1 MGDIFDLTQPLTKD
15 NLCVGNDFAKTLV
28 KLVKDAYSKEM
39 VIKIDIGDRK
49 KRKGSV
55 NVANMPALTT
65 NTFQT
70 ITQEVAFYRSML
82 LSFSPLFNLREHE
95 GTLFIDYLLAMSLC
109 YVEIDNPKYNPNQ
122 MGSQR
127 VDKFFATRNIN
138 IAKALCN
145 LDSNKETRARNYLQT
160 LESEYSGDSLRILK
174 LNPTKAG
181 YSLTQP
187 RNAVKLGKNVRI
199 MPIVLLQVFSTYI
212 EAQLRTGIL
221 EFTYRKDD
229 RTTRVLNSTLNPS
242 IFMKYYKDAER
253 WNTVSS
259 NVSAML
265 NRGYIKIPELGL
277 SKYDESG
284 VRSLNLMRVE
294 RMRKVDDIDSSFI
307 AVDINCIVDEFKK
320 AVDEAYTKN
329 TIQKL
334 YNFVMRTEISVD
346 KMVARDALNNWVDT
360 QVMVGSTTFLKSLHN
375 AMIAN
380 KELFPK
386 YTGTSTTTNIDYTSL
401 FGDLGV

>member
-82 LSFSPLFNLREHE
+82 LSFSPLFNLHEHE

-307 AVDINCIVDEFKK
+307 DVDINCIVDEFKK